1 MKITKV
7 LIVDDEPNMRFF
19 LSEALTKE
27 GYACNE
33 AGDGLQAL
41 ERIQEDLPDIVVLD
55 LKMPRMG
62 GMEALRKIRGL
73 DPDMAV
79 IIITAF
85 GTRETAYE
93 AMREGAYDYFSKPV
107 DIHEVRVVVGRAA
120 ERVRLARTVRR
131 IQEKAEDAYAAEAV
145 LGRGHA
151 VQRLREL
158 MLKLS
163 QSEST
168 VLITGESGTGK
179 ELAAKVIHYQSKR
192 KGGPLVAVNC
202 AAIPE
207 ALLEAE
213 LFGHEKGAF
222 TGAHQQRMGRF
233 ESAGGGT
240 VFLDEIGDMPLAMQ
254 TKILRVLQ
262 ERTFERVGGVKTV
275 HVDIRLIAATNR
287 DLSAA
292 VKDGTFRED
301 LYYRLNV
308 VPVHIPPL
316 RERRED
322 IPILA
327 EHSLQRCRDELGLV
341 RKSLSPGALS
351 VLMNYHWPGN
361 IRELDNIIQRA
372 VLLSA
377 EEEIS
382 GEEMTAL
389 LGAGT
394 VAGGEHLVA
403 PGLFIDPEQ
412 RRRFS
417 LQTTVEQVTDQIE
430 KQIIVQA
437 LEFQGNKRQETA
449 DMLKVSRKSLHNK
462 MKKYGIE

>member
-179 ELAAKVIHYQSKR
+179 ELA
-192 KGGPLVAVNC
+192 
-202 AAIPE
+202 
-207 ALLEAE
+207 
-213 LFGHEKGAF
+213 
-222 TGAHQQRMGRF
+222 
-233 ESAGGGT
+233 
-240 VFLDEIGDMPLAMQ
+240 
-254 TKILRVLQ
+254 
-262 ERTFERVGGVKTV
+262 
-275 HVDIRLIAATNR
+275 
-287 DLSAA
+287 
-292 VKDGTFRED
+292 
-301 LYYRLNV
+301 
-308 VPVHIPPL
+308 
-316 RERRED
+316 
-322 IPILA
+322 
-327 EHSLQRCRDELGLV
+327 
-341 RKSLSPGALS
+341 
-351 VLMNYHWPGN
+351 
-361 IRELDNIIQRA
+361 
-372 VLLSA
+372 
-377 EEEIS
+377 
-382 GEEMTAL
+382 
-389 LGAGT
+389 
-394 VAGGEHLVA
+394 
-403 PGLFIDPEQ
+403 
-412 RRRFS
+412 
-417 LQTTVEQVTDQIE
+417 
-430 KQIIVQA
+430 
-437 LEFQGNKRQETA
+437 
-449 DMLKVSRKSLHNK
+449 
-462 MKKYGIE
+462 